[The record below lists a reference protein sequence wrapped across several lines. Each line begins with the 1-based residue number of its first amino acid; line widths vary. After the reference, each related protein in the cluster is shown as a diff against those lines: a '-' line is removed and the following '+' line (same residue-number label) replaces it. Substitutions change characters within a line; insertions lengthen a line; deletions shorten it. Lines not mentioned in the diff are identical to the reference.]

1 MLTVVA
7 EERIR
12 LRYRQHV
19 EPLDD
24 AVELLAR
31 LVAEEAPLLAG
42 NEALAAVGRLHAQVA
57 GFGPLEPL
65 CRDVTVSDVLVNGP
79 GEVWVERR
87 GVLSRS
93 GVMVTAE
100 EIAVVIERVLG
111 PLGLRADRANP
122 IVDGRLPDGSRISV
136 VLPPLAV
143 EGPVVSIRRFAAR
156 AFDLTDFTTPEVA
169 ELLDGY
175 VRCRANLVVF
185 GGTGSGKTSLLNA
198 LSSRIPPGQRIVT
211 VEDAAELRLV
221 AENIVRL
228 EARPANGEGAGRV
241 SIRDLIRAALRMR
254 PDRIVVG
261 EVRGAEALDMVWA
274 MTTGHEGSLSTV
286 HANSGLDAVA
296 RIETFALLADASLPL
311 AAVRFQVRS
320 AIDVVVG
327 IRRSDEGERSI
338 MGVYEVDRTSE
349 DVRVSEIAVDGR
361 VVARPIRGGRDG
373 AQR

>member
-1 MLTVVA
+1 MLTVAA

-12 LRYRQHV
+12 LRYREHL
-19 EPLDD
+19 EPVDD
-24 AVELLAR
+24 AAELLQR

-42 NEALAAVGRLHAQVA
+42 NDALAAVGRLHAQVA

-65 CRDVTVSDVLVNGP
+65 CRDASVSDVLVNGP
-79 GEVWVERR
+79 GEVWVERY

-93 GVMVTAE
+93 GVVVSLDD
-100 EIAVVIERVLG
+100 IAVVIERVLG

-143 EGPVVSIRRFAAR
+143 DGPVVSIRRFSAR
-156 AFDLTDFTTPEVA
+156 AFELSDFTTPEVA
-169 ELLDGY
+169 HLLDGY
-175 VRCRANLVVF
+175 VTARANLVIF

-198 LSSRIPPGQRIVT
+198 LSRHIPAGQRIVT
-211 VEDAAELRLV
+211 IEDAAELRLRPD
-221 AENIVRL
+221 NIVRL

-261 EVRGAEALDMVWA
+261 EVRGPEALDMVWA
-274 MTTGHEGSLSTV
+274 MTTGHDGSLSTV
-286 HANSGLDAVA
+286 HANDALDAMA

-311 AAVRFQVRS
+311 AAIRFQVRS
-320 AIDVVVG
+320 AVDVLIG
-327 IRRSDEGERSI
+327 IRRSDDGARSI
-338 MGVYEVDRTSE
+338 VGVYEVDRASDE
-349 DVRVSEIAVDGR
+349 LRVGEIALDGR
-361 VVARPIRGGRDG
+361 VVGAPQRAGREG
-373 AQR
+373 FGR